1 MYMLYMSVL
10 GHLLIYLFI
19 LPVYLQASAHL
30 IYFIEAGNMLLEQRL
45 QLVIFFLRV
54 HIQYTYSS
62 SEYYSVY
69 SDFYFS

>member
-1 MYMLYMSVL
+1 
-10 GHLLIYLFI
+10 
-19 LPVYLQASAHL
+19 
-30 IYFIEAGNMLLEQRL
+30 MLLEHRL

-69 SDFYFS
+69 SDFYFHRLRITENIYPEPVRYRKICQNAV